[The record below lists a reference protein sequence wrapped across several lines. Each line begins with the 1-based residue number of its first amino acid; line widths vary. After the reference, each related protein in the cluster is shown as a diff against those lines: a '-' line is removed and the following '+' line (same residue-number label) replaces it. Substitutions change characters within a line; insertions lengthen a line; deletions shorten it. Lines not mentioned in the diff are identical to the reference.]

1 MSTKPGLR
9 GQLTISAAVLTVA
22 VAGCGTSTTPTTTE
36 ATTSSPTT
44 SQSPTTSSSSP
55 TTSSTTSTSPKTAPS
70 ATASAADPVLIRIKA
85 FKFTV
90 PPSAG
95 QGVKVAVK
103 NEDAEAH
110 TVTSVTKGA
119 FDANVPPG
127 GKAVSFTAPTKPGKY
142 PFSCSFHGNMMGTLV
157 VK

>member
-9 GQLTISAAVLTVA
+9 GKLTISAAVLTVG

-95 QGVKVAVK
+95 PGVKVAVK

-110 TVTSVTKGA
+110 TVTSVTKGV

-142 PFSCSFHGNMMGTLV
+142 PFTCSFHGNMMGTLV